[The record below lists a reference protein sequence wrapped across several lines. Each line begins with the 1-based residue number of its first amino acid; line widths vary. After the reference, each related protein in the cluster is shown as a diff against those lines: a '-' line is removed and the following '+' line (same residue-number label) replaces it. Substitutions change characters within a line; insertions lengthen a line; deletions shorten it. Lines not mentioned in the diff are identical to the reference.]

1 MNTPLEKIYDRFI
14 KKIKNDEDFFDY
26 KDLSEDEVKS
36 IVGDHLIE
44 LFTQAIEEIYDN
56 GNPDVDLYDIN
67 KEKEE
72 FNFELTHLEISLIVN
87 LMYQKYIEEDRVK
100 LKALQFFFRSD
111 ELNVFSP
118 ANERKTFE
126 DMLDKIISENK
137 RRMSSYFARDRITGK
152 IKI

>member
-26 KDLSEDEVKS
+26 KDLSEDEVKL
-36 IVGDHLIE
+36 IIGDHLVE

-72 FNFELTHLEISLIVN
+72 FNFELTHLEVSLIVN

>member
-44 LFTQAIEEIYDN
+44 LFTQAIEEVYDN

>member
-36 IVGDHLIE
+36 IIGDHLIE

-56 GNPDVDLYDIN
+56 GNPDVNLYDIN